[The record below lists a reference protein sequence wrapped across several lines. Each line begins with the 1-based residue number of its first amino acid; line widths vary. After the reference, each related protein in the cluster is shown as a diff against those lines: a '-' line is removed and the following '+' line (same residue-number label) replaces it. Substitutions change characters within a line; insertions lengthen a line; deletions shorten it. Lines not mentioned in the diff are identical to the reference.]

1 MDIEDLKRTWEEQ
14 SRKLDASLRLNTS
27 LLRASVLSKAATALT
42 RLSWQL
48 LPELLLNLC
57 LAVWLGWFI
66 GEHAEEARFLLPA
79 VVLQLGVIA
88 LIIGSIHQL
97 VAIRSIDYSAPI
109 LAIQKRLGS
118 LKVQRVRA
126 TMWTLLAAPLLWIL
140 VLIVALK
147 GLIGLDAYAVFDGA
161 WLAANVLFGVA
172 VIPLAVWISRRQA
185 DRMDRSPFVQ
195 SLLRDIAGYNLNA
208 AMGFLGSLEQF
219 EEEERP
225 AIG

>member
-1 MDIEDLKRTWEEQ
+1 MPRPPQQD
-14 SRKLDASLRLNTS
+14 
-27 LLRASVLSKAATALT
+27 
-42 RLSWQL
+42 
-48 LPELLLNLC
+48 
-57 LAVWLGWFI
+57 
-66 GEHAEEARFLLPA
+66 RFLTL
-79 VVLQLGVIA
+79 LEEHKKILYK
-88 LIIGSIHQL
+88 
-97 VAIRSIDYSAPI
+97 VAHSNGP
-109 LAIQKRLGS
+109 S